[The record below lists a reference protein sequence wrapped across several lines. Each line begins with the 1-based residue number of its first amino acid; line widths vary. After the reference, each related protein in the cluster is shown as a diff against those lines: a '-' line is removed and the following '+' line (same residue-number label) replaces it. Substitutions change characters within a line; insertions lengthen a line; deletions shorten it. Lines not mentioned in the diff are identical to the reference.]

1 MNEKSS
7 GGGGGCCQM
16 TRIVP
21 ELQDLA
27 SSWNEM
33 NGFKFRQ
40 SFPKLA
46 AVVVVNFR
54 GGGQVDLQ
62 SLPAAGQT
70 LNTELCCTDV
80 NKTCARGVEN
90 LK

>member
-46 AVVVVNFR
+46 AVVVANFR
-54 GGGQVDLQ
+54 AGVQVDLQ

-70 LNTELCCTDV
+70 LDTKLCCTDV
-80 NKTCARGVEN
+80 NKTCAPGVEN

>member
-54 GGGQVDLQ
+54 AGVQVDLQ

-80 NKTCARGVEN
+80 KKTCARGVEN